1 MVIYG
6 ILKSKAGSDDPLQSG
21 VQGKASLKGHI
32 SGESFTHSIS
42 FDVPAPPLLGED
54 QLESSTGFD
63 IPVIHHLA
71 AKSLLSDWKAG
82 KGWSSTA
89 LTLEREHESINL
101 SIESSVV
108 CEHTAFVA
116 VDKEQKKL
124 IKGAITLCDIS
135 ATMVETDDLFAVLSC
150 AAPAPSLRR
159 SNNLSNFG
167 PPPPCPPSYMMA
179 ESMAGAIPPSGGG
192 LIGGPPPPPGRALM
206 GGPPPPPPGRAL
218 MGGPPPP
225 PPAAYSAQPLMM
237 RAAPSPPSAVFRKM
251 QMAPQ
256 ARNSADLGNRSCKK
270 KEKFTSS
277 NPTYSSERREFT
289 ASDSLTNLI
298 SLQHA
303 SGFWNLKD
311 IIEKLIKKPDVE
323 SHCPSNVSKEVWATI
338 LALAYLELNYSKQK
352 DEWEL
357 VAMKAEMWLGSQ
369 TLPSSLEELTKRAK
383 TYL

>member
-1 MVIYG
+1 MFQAPSNIPTLFKGDKVVIYG

-89 LTLEREHESINL
+89 LTLEREQESTNL
-101 SIESSVV
+101 SIESSVI

-116 VDKEQKKL
+116 VDKEQNKQ
-124 IKGAITLCDIS
+124 INGAITLIDIS
-135 ATMVETDDLFAVLSC
+135 ATIVGKESGHKCRCFGVRTGGARKKKSKSAPREQKEMGTDSWLSK
-150 AAPAPSLRR
+150 
-159 SNNLSNFG
+159 
-167 PPPPCPPSYMMA
+167 
-179 ESMAGAIPPSGGG
+179 GGG
-192 LIGGPPPPPGRALM
+192 RGGPVLCSRA
-206 GGPPPPPPGRAL
+206 R
-218 MGGPPPP
+218 
-225 PPAAYSAQPLMM
+225 PAVSHW
-237 RAAPSPPSAVFRKM
+237 S
-251 QMAPQ
+251 
-256 ARNSADLGNRSCKK
+256 LG
-270 KEKFTSS
+270 
-277 NPTYSSERREFT
+277 SSERTSDMMLNSLGT
-289 ASDSLTNLI
+289 AEDEDYLSVMAKSSKPALSEPRSAMMPHSLGTAEDEDYLSVIPKLSKPALSSDSLTNLI
-298 SLQHA
+298 SFQHA

-311 IIEKLIKKPDVE
+311 ISEKLVKKPEVE
-323 SHCPSNVSKEVWATI
+323 SQCPSNVSKEVWATI

-369 TLPSSLEELTKRAK
+369 TLPASLEELTKRAK
-383 TYL
+383 TLL